1 MQQLMI
7 RRATPAEVLVAFLY
21 LLTVAGLTWLALLSP
36 YTYAYWVRFL
46 ILLPS
51 SFPALFF
58 DYWVAVLL
66 FGPDPSTWAA
76 DVYYMA
82 VAIAAGAMQLS
93 VAWTIRH
100 RTK

>member
-1 MQQLMI
+1 MT
-7 RRATPAEVLVAFLY
+7 RRPTPAEVLVAFLY
-21 LLTVAGLTWLALLSP
+21 LVTVVALTWLALLSP
-36 YTYAYWVRFL
+36 FTYAYWVRFV

-51 SFPALFF
+51 SFVALLF

-66 FGPDPSTWAA
+66 FGPDPSTWVS

-93 VAWTIRH
+93 LAWTTRN
-100 RTK
+100 RAK

>member
-1 MQQLMI
+1 MT
-7 RRATPAEVLVAFLY
+7 RRPTRAEVLFAFLY
-21 LLTVAGLTWLALLSP
+21 LVTVTALTWLAWLSP
-36 YTYAYWVRFL
+36 FTYAYLVRFV

-51 SFPALFF
+51 SFVALLL

-93 VAWTIRH
+93 LAWTIRN
-100 RTK
+100 RAK